1 MDCVIPSHS
10 IRTFCAAISCLS
22 KIGKDLYVE
31 FSPLDGLVT
40 KTINDAKSSY
50 CSFLWQPSF
59 FERCSAPLA
68 AVSAGRK
75 RGLTDDTSSD
85 VKYTCQI
92 PLRALTA
99 VVKQRRGVQSLRVR
113 NETAD
118 NHLYLS
124 FEFRVQNNHQDE
136 LKIVHRL
143 GVADA
148 EGVCA
153 VASRDGCSE
162 IVVAPKIL
170 SRMLEPLKQTT
181 EMALIVNEKHK
192 VSDGLNETS

>member
-40 KTINDAKSSY
+40 KSLNDAKSSY
-50 CSFLWQPSF
+50 CIFSWQPSF
-59 FERCSAPLA
+59 FERCSAPPTT
-68 AVSAGRK
+68 AGRK
-75 RGLTDDTSSD
+75 RALTDDTEI
-85 VKYTCQI
+85 KYTCRI

-99 VVKQRRGVQSLRVR
+99 VVKQRRGVQSLRIR
-113 NETAD
+113 NETSGD
-118 NHLYLS
+118 HLYLS
-124 FEFRVQNNHQDE
+124 FEFRLQRTSSHHDE

-148 EGVCA
+148 EGVYA
-153 VASRDGCSE
+153 VTSRDGASE
-162 IVVAPKIL
+162 IVAVPKVL
-170 SRMLEPLKQTT
+170 LRMLEPLKQTT

-192 VSDGLNETS
+192 VWTR